1 MNRYKQLEQA
11 TQHRESAERVREK
24 LREHYG
30 SSGYPVE
37 WARRKISKARRFE
50 RNIAKLQEGKPLGYL
65 GAYHDAFNRTF
76 NRRAMPDRVKAN
88 VSELTARR
96 VLRDR
101 RMRNRI
107 RESFKG
113 PGKPLFYSLHRL
125 LRFV

>member
-50 RNIAKLQEGKPLGYL
+50 RNIAKLQEGKPLGYV
-65 GAYHDAFNRTF
+65 GAYGAAFNRTF

-88 VSELTARR
+88 SSELTARR

-101 RMRNRI
+101 RMRNRV
-107 RESFKG
+107 RQSFRGDKYG
-113 PGKPLFYSLHRL
+113 LFYSLHRL